1 MNPILLSTFKATA
14 LPSLAAATLPDR
26 SKNFAT
32 LECKTA
38 ISICCYKIKQNKC
51 RRNDQVN
58 HVKDHGHKYVRN
70 KSCQASHAMSSK
82 VHAKQVAC
90 AMSCPSCKSC
100 HSCHVQICS
109 CHPKHVHAMS
119 CHDNHVTQ
127 NFRIHNF
134 WQKKHKNVLEICV
147 VIINK
152 KFD

>member
-32 LECKTA
+32 LERKTA

-58 HVKDHGHKYVRN
+58 HAKDHGHKYVRN

-82 VHAKQVAC
+82 VHANQVV
-90 AMSCPSCKSC
+90 P
-100 HSCHVQICS
+100 CHVHHANHVTHVMS
-109 CHPKHVHAMS
+109 KHVHVTPNMYMPCHAMAIMS
-119 CHDNHVTQ
+119 RKIAKYII
-127 NFRIHNF
+127 FG
-134 WQKKHKNVLEICV
+134 KKN
-147 VIINK
+147 INTCWK
-152 KFD
+152 YAL

>member
-1 MNPILLSTFKATA
+1 MNPVLLSTFKATA

-26 SKNFAT
+26 SKKFAT
-32 LECKTA
+32 LERKTA

-58 HVKDHGHKYVRN
+58 HAKDHAWAQI
-70 KSCQASHAMSSK
+70 C
-82 VHAKQVAC
+82 AKQVAPSKSCHVKQGTCQASC

-100 HSCHVQICS
+100 HSCHVQT

-119 CHDNHVTQ
+119 CHGNHVTQ
-127 NFRIHNF
+127 NCQIHNF
-134 WQKKHKNVLEICV
+134 CQKKHKHVLEICV